1 MQIYPFSHIR
11 RILHLGLASCVL
23 LSAFLVISDDKNE
36 PVSPDLSATNWKS
49 LFDGKTLKGWKT
61 TNFAGGG
68 DADVKNGSI
77 EIDMGLALSGVQYTN
92 QPPRINYEITL
103 EAMKRDGGD
112 FFCGLTMP
120 YKKEHCTF
128 VCGGWGGGVVG
139 LSSINGMDASENQTT
154 EFKKFE
160 NNQWYR
166 ISLRVMDNRIQGWI
180 DQKLFLDVD
189 TTDVSVGMRIGEI
202 EESAPLGVATW
213 MTSSSLRD
221 IRLRQV
227 PAPDSK

>member
-1 MQIYPFSHIR
+1 MHLISHIFKNR
-11 RILHLGLASCVL
+11 VLGAGLALLVTFSAQIVL
-23 LSAFLVISDDKNE
+23 SEEESK
-36 PVSPDLSATNWKS
+36 PVAPDLASEGWVS
-49 LFDGKTLKGWKT
+49 LFDGKSMTGWKT

-68 DADVKNGSI
+68 EAQVKDGSL

-120 YKKEHCTF
+120 YKDEHCTF
-128 VCGGWGGGVVG
+128 ICGGWGGGVVG

-154 EFKKFE
+154 EFKKFDK
-160 NNQWYR
+160 NQWYR
-166 ISLRVMDNRIQGWI
+166 ISLRVLENRIQGWI

-189 TTDVSVGMRIGEI
+189 TTEVSIGMRIGEI
-202 EESAPLGVATW
+202 EESAPLGIATW

-221 IRLRQV
+221 IRLREV
-227 PAPDSK
+227 KPDKH

>member
-1 MQIYPFSHIR
+1 MRNFSPVHVR
-11 RILHLGLASCVL
+11 QLLHLGIIMCMLFTAVSVM
-23 LSAFLVISDDKNE
+23 SDDKSE
-36 PVSPDLSATNWKS
+36 PVSPDLSAKDWKS
-49 LFDGKTLKGWKT
+49 LFDGKTMKGWKT

-68 DADVKNGSI
+68 EASVNNDSI

-120 YKKEHCTF
+120 YNEEHCTF

-154 EFKKFE
+154 EYKKFE

-166 ISLRVMDNRIQGWI
+166 ISLRVLDDRIQGWI
-180 DQKLFLDVD
+180 DNKLFLDVD
-189 TTDVSVGMRIGEI
+189 TTDVSIGMRIGEI

-213 MTSSSLRD
+213 MTSSSIRD
-221 IRLRQV
+221 IRLREV
-227 PAPDSK
+227 EVSDCK

>member
-1 MQIYPFSHIR
+1 M
-11 RILHLGLASCVL
+11 RIFFKLNLMRALQLSLPICILIFANGLLAE
-23 LSAFLVISDDKNE
+23 DKTK
-36 PVSPDLSATNWKS
+36 PVSPDLNSKGWKS
-49 LFDGKTLKGWKT
+49 LFDGKTMKGWKS

-68 DADVKNGSI
+68 ESLVKDGRI

-92 QPPRINYEITL
+92 QPPRINYEVTL

-120 YKKEHCTF
+120 YKEEHCSF
-128 VCGGWGGGVVG
+128 ICGGWGGGVVG

-166 ISLRVMDNRIQGWI
+166 ISLRVLDNRIQGWI
-180 DQKLFLDVD
+180 DDKLYLDVD

-213 MTSSSLRD
+213 MTSSAIRD
-221 IRLRQV
+221 IRLREV
-227 PAPDSK
+227 KPKIAN

>member
-1 MQIYPFSHIR
+1 M
-11 RILHLGLASCVL
+11 
-23 LSAFLVISDDKNE
+23 
-36 PVSPDLSATNWKS
+36 
-49 LFDGKTLKGWKT
+49 
-61 TNFAGGG
+61 
-68 DADVKNGSI
+68 
-77 EIDMGLALSGVQYTN
+77 
-92 QPPRINYEITL
+92 
-103 EAMKRDGGD
+103 
-112 FFCGLTMP
+112 
-120 YKKEHCTF
+120 
-128 VCGGWGGGVVG
+128 
-139 LSSINGMDASENQTT
+139 SSINGMDASENQTT

-227 PAPDSK
+227 QAPDSK